1 VAEQQD
7 RQDRQDRLPGTK
19 PSRRHPSAGNLTS
32 RPELV
37 REPPAPPTRPAFAFP
52 FAVDEPA
59 TGEFVRY
66 GPDLDDEAL
75 ARLIGSVAGKRI
87 LDLGCGFGANSIA
100 LARAGAHVVAVDQ
113 SASRL
118 AIARSNAD
126 EAEVR
131 IEFHHADPADLAFV
145 RAERMDACIA
155 VYSVAGVDDVAR
167 LFRQV
172 HRVLRADKPFVV
184 SLPHP
189 MSLMVDDDER
199 PRVIQAAD
207 DLTPLVWPGDEDVEG
222 VTVLPHSVSDV
233 VMALRSS
240 NFRLDL
246 ILEPTGE
253 PRSAASRY
261 WSPTRRLIPSTVIFR
276 TRKDRS

>member
-1 VAEQQD
+1 MAE
-7 RQDRQDRLPGTK
+7 RQDRLPGTK
-19 PSRRHPSAGNLTS
+19 PSRRHPSAGNLTA

-37 REPPAPPTRPAFAFP
+37 REPPAPPSRPAFTFP
-52 FAVDEPA
+52 FALDEPT
-59 TGEFVRY
+59 TGQFVRY

-75 ARLIGSVAGKRI
+75 ARLIGNVSGKRV
-87 LDLGCGFGANSIA
+87 LDLGCGFGSNSIA

-113 SASRL
+113 SATRL
-118 AIARSNAD
+118 AIARANAD

-189 MSLMVDDDER
+189 MSLLVDDDER

-207 DLTPLVWPGDEDVEG
+207 DPSPLIWPGDDETEG
-222 VTVLPHSVSDV
+222 VSVLPHSISDV
-233 VMALRSS
+233 VQSLRSS
-240 NFRLDL
+240 NFRLDQ
-246 ILEPTGE
+246 ILEPTSE

-261 WSPTRRLIPSTVIFR
+261 WTPVRRLIPSTVIFR